1 MNEIKDLLATWEKDI
16 INQDGLQAA
25 IEAIKLLVAEV
36 EELQTKIQ
44 ILEGGN

>member
-25 IEAIKLLVAEV
+25 IDAIKLLVAKV
-36 EELQTKIQ
+36 EELEDSIKNLQK
-44 ILEGGN
+44 